1 LIIIIKTQEDLY
13 RETSEIIRVLSEY
26 RCLKYRQV
34 IRLFPNKPA
43 PVIRSIISRMIK
55 QKRIVY
61 DGDSETLRYFGE
73 TKQDYDRSLI
83 AAFWVL
89 LDIINFAQFRGN
101 SAMAQELPNT
111 EQAEVDFI
119 NRVDYHSPSEYPVR
133 IAFFMNN
140 DLYEIICVEYD
151 KENIVNYA
159 LSPKNP
165 KQKSNKIIVVDYE
178 EQIPKIKAEDIICF
192 CIAGDNGDI
201 AYYDM
206 K

>member
-1 LIIIIKTQEDLY
+1 
-13 RETSEIIRVLSEY
+13 
-26 RCLKYRQV
+26 
-34 IRLFPNKPA
+34 FPNKPIA
-43 PVIRSIISRMIK
+43 VMRSIISRMIK

-61 DGDSETLRYFGE
+61 DGDSGTLTYGGE
-73 TKQDYDRSLI
+73 TKQSYDCELI

-89 LDIINFAQFRGN
+89 LD
-101 SAMAQELPNT
+101 
-111 EQAEVDFI
+111 FI
-119 NRVDYHSPSEYPVR
+119 GKVEYHSPSDYPVR

-140 DLYEIICVEYD
+140 DLYEIICAEHD
-151 KENIVNYA
+151 KENIINYA

-178 EQIPKIKAEDIICF
+178 EQIPKIKADNIICF
-192 CIAGDNGDI
+192 CIVGEDGDI